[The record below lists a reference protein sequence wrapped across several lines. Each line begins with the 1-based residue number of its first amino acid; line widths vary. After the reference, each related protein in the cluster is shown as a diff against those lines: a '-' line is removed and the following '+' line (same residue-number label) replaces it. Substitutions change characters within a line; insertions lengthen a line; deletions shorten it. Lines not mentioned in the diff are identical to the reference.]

1 MRGYSG
7 EVRQEGPGNGA
18 RSGGAQWFGVLIPP
32 IAMLTNV
39 SLGYAFVPWSCS
51 AKSRTVLHI
60 EIAAL
65 VLISLAAGF
74 VAHREWSHH
83 GGGGQSDD
91 AAGPVSRARFLGI
104 LGMGS
109 SALFT
114 LILLAQWFA
123 NVFLTPCNGT

>member
-7 EVRQEGPGNGA
+7 EVRRATPDEAA
-18 RSGGAQWFGVLIPP
+18 RGGGLQWLGVLLPP

-51 AKSRTVLHI
+51 AQSRTVLHI

-65 VLISLAAGF
+65 VIISIAAGF
-74 VAHREWSHH
+74 VAHREWRQF

-91 AAGPVSRARFLGI
+91 AGGPGPRARFLGLMGI
-104 LGMGS
+104 GS
-109 SALFT
+109 SILFT

-123 NVFLTPCNGT
+123 NVYLTPCNGT

>member
-7 EVRQEGPGNGA
+7 EVRASTPDTAA
-18 RSGGAQWFGVLIPP
+18 RGGGLQWLGVLLPP
-32 IAMLTNV
+32 TAMLVNL

-60 EIAAL
+60 EIASL
-65 VLISLAAGF
+65 VAIAVAAGF
-74 VAHREWSHH
+74 VAHREWRRF

-91 AAGPVSRARFLGI
+91 AAGPGPRARFLGL
-104 LGMGS
+104 LGIGS
-109 SALFT
+109 SILFT
-114 LILLAQWFA
+114 LILLAQWYA

>member
-7 EVRQEGPGNGA
+7 EVRREAPGNGA

-39 SLGYAFVPWSCS
+39 SLGYAFVPWSCT
-51 AKSRTVLHI
+51 ADSRTVLHI
-60 EIAAL
+60 VIAGL
-65 VLISLAAGF
+65 VLISIAAGF
-74 VAHREWSHH
+74 VAHREWKHY

-91 AAGPVSRARFLGI
+91 AAGPGPRARFMGVLGI
-104 LGMGS
+104 AS

-123 NVFLTPCNGT
+123 NVYLTPCNGT

>member
-32 IAMLTNV
+32 VAMLINL
-39 SLGYAFVPWSCS
+39 SLGYALVPWSCS
-51 AKSRTVLHI
+51 ASSRTVLHI
-60 EIAAL
+60 EIGVL
-65 VLISLAAGF
+65 VLISIFAGL
-74 VAHREWSHH
+74 VARREWSRY

-91 AAGPVSRARFLGI
+91 SAGPESRARFLGL

-109 SALFT
+109 SSLFT
-114 LILLAQWFA
+114 LILLAQWYA

>member
-7 EVRQEGPGNGA
+7 EVRREAPGSGA
-18 RSGGAQWFGVLIPP
+18 RGGGAQWLGVLVPP

-39 SLGYAFVPWSCS
+39 SVGYAFVPWSCT
-51 AKSRTVLHI
+51 ANSRTVLHI

-65 VLISLAAGF
+65 ALISVAAGF
-74 VAHREWSHH
+74 VAHREWKHY

-91 AAGPVSRARFLGI
+91 TAGPGPRARFMGLLGI
-104 LGMGS
+104 GS